1 MALPQEY
8 LPVVSLETY
17 LRFERDSET
26 RHEFLD
32 GVVYAMAGESP
43 DHSTI
48 CYNLN
53 GITHAQL
60 RDKPCRGFSPN
71 MKVRAGLGGLYAYPD
86 LMIVCGEAKFHD
98 KHGDVLLNPLV
109 IFEVLSPS
117 TEKYDRGEKF
127 RRYRTQI
134 ESLQDCVM
142 VSQDQARIEHH
153 HRQPDRMWT
162 ETEVKGLDEVLVL
175 ASTDCRIPLAEVY
188 LHTRVRE
195 ALFNSEQG

>member
-8 LPVVSLETY
+8 LPVVSSEEY

-32 GVVYAMAGESP
+32 GIVYAMAGESP
-43 DHSTI
+43 DHSAI

-53 GITHAQL
+53 GIPHAQL
-60 RDKPCRGFSPN
+60 RDKPCLGFSPN
-71 MKVRAGLGGLYAYPD
+71 RKVRAGLGGLYAYPD

-134 ESLQDCVM
+134 ESLQDYVM
-142 VSQDQARIEHH
+142 VSQDKAQVEHYHRDPEGVWGQLQITGFDNVLKLPSIEC
-153 HRQPDRMWT
+153 Q
-162 ETEVKGLDEVLVL
+162 
-175 ASTDCRIPLAEVY
+175 IPLAEIYRNTKV
-188 LHTRVRE
+188 
-195 ALFNSEQG
+195 A

>member
-8 LPVVSLETY
+8 LPVVSSETY

-48 CYNLN
+48 CFNLAAII
-53 GITHAQL
+53 GPQL

-98 KHGDVLLNPLV
+98 KHGDVLLNPNV
-109 IFEVLSPS
+109 IFEVSSPS

-134 ESLQDCVM
+134 ESIQDYVM
-142 VSQDQARIEHH
+142 VSQDQPRIEYH
-153 HRQPDRMWT
+153 HRQPDGTRT
-162 ETEVKGLDEVLVL
+162 ETETSGLDGVLVL
-175 ASTDCRIPLAEVY
+175 SSIECRIPLAEVY
-188 LHTRVRE
+188 QHTRV
-195 ALFNSEQG
+195 GT

>member
-8 LPVVSLETY
+8 LPVLTGEEYLEIE
-17 LRFERDSET
+17 RFSEI
-26 RHEFLD
+26 RHEYLD
-32 GVVYAMAGESP
+32 GLVYAMAGESP

-60 RDKPCRGFSPN
+60 RNKPCRGFSPN

-98 KHGDVLLNPLV
+98 KHGDVLLNPIV

-127 RRYRTQI
+127 RRYSTQI
-134 ESLQDCVM
+134 ESLQDYVV

-153 HRQPDRMWT
+153 HRQTDGAWT
-162 ETEVKGLDEVLVL
+162 ATEVNGLDGVLVL
-175 ASTDCRIPLAEVY
+175 PSIDCRIPLAEVY
-188 LHTRVRE
+188 QHTKV
-195 ALFNSEQG
+195 GT

>member
-1 MALPQEY
+1 MALPQQFLPTISAEQY
-8 LPVVSLETY
+8 LEIE
-17 LRFERDSET
+17 RFSET

-48 CYNLN
+48 CYNLS

-60 RDKPCRGFSPN
+60 SSKPCRGFSPN
-71 MKVRAGLGGLYAYPD
+71 MKVRAGIGGLYAYPD

-98 KHGDVLLNPLV
+98 EQGDVLLNPTV

-127 RRYRTQI
+127 RRYRTEI
-134 ESLQDCVM
+134 ESLQDYVL
-142 VSQDQARIEHH
+142 VSQDQFRVEHH
-153 HRQPDRMWT
+153 HREADGGWSQT
-162 ETEVKGLDEVLVL
+162 EAIAKDAVVVLKSIDCTIPLTEVYRN
-175 ASTDCRIPLAEVY
+175 T
-188 LHTRVRE
+188 E
-195 ALFNSEQG
+195 AAK